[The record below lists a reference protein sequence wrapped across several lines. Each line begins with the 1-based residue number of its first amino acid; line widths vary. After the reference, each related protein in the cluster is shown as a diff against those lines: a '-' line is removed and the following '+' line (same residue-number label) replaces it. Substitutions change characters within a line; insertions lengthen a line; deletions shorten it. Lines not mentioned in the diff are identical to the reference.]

1 MTLKDVHNGPDWV
14 LWAVAVIF
22 AVISIVLLSGHG
34 ADMIAGFNTASEE
47 EKNKYDAGKLCRSVG
62 GGLSV
67 ITILILVMAIWE
79 SLLPAYFSTVFLVV
93 TLIDIAVML
102 ILMNTVCRK

>member
-1 MTLKDVHNGPDWV
+1 MTLKDIHKGPDWV
-14 LWAVAVIF
+14 LWAVVVIF

-34 ADMIAGFNTASEE
+34 ANLIAGYNTASEE
-47 EKNKYDAGKLCRSVG
+47 EKNRYDAKKLCRTVG
-62 GGLSV
+62 GGMSM

-79 SLLPAYFSTVFLVV
+79 SVLPAYFSTVFLVV
-93 TLIDIAVML
+93 TLIDIGVML